1 MKTSVLAAAA
11 LAVVTIA
18 SATRADPIPAG
29 WSAENVE
36 PVGFTGLGGK
46 YGAFKTAIKHA
57 ANGKWYLYMG
67 HSFDLG
73 WSIVDVTDPANPRHV
88 KFIAY
93 EKPKKGLITSQVTV
107 HDNLMLT
114 ALNSFTQ
121 LPGEQL
127 PAVLLWDISDPENP
141 RRVGEWMGGPT
152 GTHRNSYPGGK
163 YAYLSGSYPGFKGSI
178 MIVLDVS
185 DPAHPKDV
193 GKWWQP
199 GQKEGEPPPPAG
211 VPQGFHGPV
220 NMSPDGT
227 WASLPYTPSI
237 VNLDMKDPTQPKLIG
252 QLQMTPPFASVGIQ
266 SIHSVLPLWDRK
278 LLFASSEA
286 MKADCKDDGMHFAAM
301 IDNADPAHPRL
312 MSMFPEPVPPK
323 GAPYHNFCQKGGRF
337 GAHNT
342 NQEIHSP
349 DVEKPGNLIYIAYFN
364 AGLRIYDIS
373 DPRRPT
379 EVGYFM
385 PPERP
390 DAPEHEGAHASPI
403 NWSEEV
409 AVDTR
414 GNIYLNEDK
423 WGTFVLRY
431 KGAGQPAPT
440 AR

>member
-1 MKTSVLAAAA
+1 M
-11 LAVVTIA
+11 
-18 SATRADPIPAG
+18 
-29 WSAENVE
+29 
-36 PVGFTGLGGK
+36 
-46 YGAFKTAIKHA
+46 
-57 ANGKWYLYMG
+57 
-67 HSFDLG
+67 
-73 WSIVDVTDPANPRHV
+73 
-88 KFIAY
+88 
-93 EKPKKGLITSQVTV
+93 TV

-390 DAPEHEGAHASPI
+390 DAPEH
-403 NWSEEV
+403 
-409 AVDTR
+409 
-414 GNIYLNEDK
+414 
-423 WGTFVLRY
+423 
-431 KGAGQPAPT
+431 
-440 AR
+440 